1 MSARITHVFL
11 SPRFAAII
19 TIAAVVLLGGCA
31 APAQHGTTLKF
42 WTIGREGEA
51 VTHLLP
57 AFEAANPG
65 IHVRVQQIPLTAA
78 HEKLL
83 TAYAG
88 DTLPDVTQIGNTW
101 IAEFAELHAL
111 EPLQPRVAASRV
123 IDPHDYFENAWAPNV
138 IDGTLYGIPWYVDTR
153 LLFYRAD
160 LLRAAG
166 FDAPPR
172 DWAAWQAQMDAI
184 RRQSH
189 DQRWGALLPTN
200 EYDQLLALALQQ
212 NVPLLRDGG
221 RYGNFQSAGF
231 KRALA
236 FYVGLFKR
244 GDVPPWT
251 NVQVSNPWQ
260 AFARGDFVFYL
271 SGPWNIGEFRQR
283 IPAARQSDWSTA
295 QLPGPDGPGDSVSYG
310 SSLVILQ
317 HSKHKDA
324 AWKLIEYLSQPAV
337 QVRFYQLL
345 GDLPARRSAWESP
358 VLKDDPKLHAF
369 RAQLEH
375 MRPAPRVPEWEQIVT
390 MMQEVAARAVAGQ
403 LTVDQAAADMDAQAD
418 AILAKR
424 RWVLDRRGEGDVTP
438 FQRKGVDAP
447 RRGDARVTS
456 KSHPPQSPF
465 LRKGEDN
472 LSPFQGKAA
481 AP

>member
-1 MSARITHVFL
+1 MNIARAIRVL
-11 SPRFAAII
+11 ALALLAMLPAA
-19 TIAAVVLLGGCA
+19 CS
-31 APAQHGTTLKF
+31 APAQTGTTLEF

-51 VTHLLP
+51 VMHLLP

-88 DTLPDVTQIGNTW
+88 GTLPDVTQIGNTW

-111 EPLQPRVAASRV
+111 EPLQSRVAASQV
-123 IDPHDYFENAWAPNV
+123 IRQDDYFENAWAPNV

-153 LLFYRAD
+153 LLFYRVD
-160 LLRAAG
+160 LLREAG

-172 DWAAWQAQMDAI
+172 DLAAWQAQMDAI
-184 RRQSH
+184 RATSH
-189 DQRWGALLPTN
+189 DTRWGALLPTN

-212 NVPLLRDGG
+212 DTPLLRDGG

-231 KRALA
+231 KRTLA

-244 GDVPPWT
+244 GDVPPYT

-271 SGPWNIGEFRQR
+271 SGPWNIGEFRKR
-283 IPAARQSDWSTA
+283 IPAAQQSEWSTA

-317 HSKHKDA
+317 HSQHKAA
-324 AWKLIEYLSQPAV
+324 AWKLIEYLSRPDV
-337 QVRFYQLL
+337 QVRFYRLL
-345 GDLPARRSAWESP
+345 GDLPARRSAWDSP
-358 VLKDDPKLHAF
+358 VLKNDPKLRAF

-375 MRPAPRVPEWEQIVT
+375 MRPAPQVPEWEQIVN
-390 MMQEVAARAVAGQ
+390 MMQNVAARAIAGQ
-403 LTVDQAAADMDAQAD
+403 QTIDQATAQMDTEAD

-424 RWVLDRRGEGDVTP
+424 RWVLDRERE
-438 FQRKGVDAP
+438 
-447 RRGDARVTS
+447 AR
-456 KSHPPQSPF
+456 P
-465 LRKGEDN
+465 
-472 LSPFQGKAA
+472 
-481 AP
+481 